1 MTAAALIVGQ
11 MNAPYGHVLDEQ
23 AVRNSLRN
31 GKLSAGSEAANE
43 ILGGMFYEMD
53 PATIVRCAVEIKVPI
68 AQVNRL
74 YQETLGRGNLRSP
87 AWEQAVEALT

>member
-23 AVRNSLRN
+23 AVCNSLRN
-31 GKLSAGSEAANE
+31 GKLSAGSEAADA
-43 ILGGMFYEMD
+43 ILAAMFCEME
-53 PATIVRCAVEIKVPI
+53 PQLIVRCAVENRVPI

-74 YQETLGRGNLRSP
+74 YQETLTHGFVRCP
-87 AWEQAVEALT
+87 DWEQAVEALT

>member
-1 MTAAALIVGQ
+1 MTAAALIACH
-11 MNAPYGHVLDEQ
+11 MNVPYGHVLDEQ
-23 AVRNSLRN
+23 DVWNSLRN
-31 GKLSAGSEAANE
+31 GKLSAGSERADAILAA
-43 ILGGMFYEMD
+43 MFCEVE